1 MNKTIIVIIAILM
14 LAPSINADGNTK
26 QEIFNSLKIDGEE
39 YLHRWSQGN
48 QHEFTPHGQEDLDVW
63 TDMVTINIFPDVA
76 NGEQLAQIANN
87 VLGRYETIGA
97 IVRTNSIPRTAN
109 SEAEHL
115 IVAILKGNGVMEAVY
130 ARIKMVQGKGTATVW
145 SRRAYGEADA
155 AEALGAWLKENGVA
169 REKIFMAWEGYPK
182 LSELNLKN
190 Q

>member
-26 QEIFNSLKIDGEE
+26 QEIFNSLKID
-39 YLHRWSQGN
+39 
-48 QHEFTPHGQEDLDVW
+48 
-63 TDMVTINIFPDVA
+63 
-76 NGEQLAQIANN
+76 
-87 VLGRYETIGA
+87 
-97 IVRTNSIPRTAN
+97 
-109 SEAEHL
+109 
-115 IVAILKGNGVMEAVY
+115 
-130 ARIKMVQGKGTATVW
+130 
-145 SRRAYGEADA
+145 GEADA